1 MGSSS
6 RYGDCL
12 YKLGRLACGEN
23 SRFVFGDLCCYLLGQ
38 PIKRRLSSVVVSYLR
53 PEQTLKRPVDINVPP
68 LLVLQCSYGRA
79 VVHEGLE
86 VFLTLLQCSLGFL
99 PLSNVLL
106 QLFRALVNQREE
118 LVLPVLQVLDA
129 KAM

>member
-6 RYGDCL
+6 RDGDCL
-12 YKLGRLACGEN
+12 YILGRLACGEN
-23 SRFVFGDLCCYLLGQ
+23 SRLVFGDLCCYLLGQ
-38 PIKRRLSSVVVSYLR
+38 PFKRRLSSVVPYLR
-53 PEQTLKRPVDINVPP
+53 LEQTLKRPVDINVPP

-86 VFLTLLQCSLGFL
+86 VFLTLLQRGLGFL
-99 PLSNVLL
+99 PLSNVVL

-118 LVLPVLQVLDA
+118 LVLPVL
-129 KAM
+129 